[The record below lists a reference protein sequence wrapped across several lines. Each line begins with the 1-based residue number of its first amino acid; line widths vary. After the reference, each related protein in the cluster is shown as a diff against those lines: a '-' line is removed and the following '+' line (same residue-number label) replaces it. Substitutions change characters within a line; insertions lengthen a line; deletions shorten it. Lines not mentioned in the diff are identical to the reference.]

1 MLSQNPTTNYTSQ
14 ILLEFEVHD
23 VDKTKDQTYKR
34 HQNERNDNLGHGMC
48 WQKLLKS

>member
-23 VDKTKDQTYKR
+23 VGKTKT
-34 HQNERNDNLGHGMC
+34 
-48 WQKLLKS
+48 KLIKDTKMKEMTT